1 MPRRKRSQSTVLE
14 LPPCEGPKLNIF
26 EHHKSKIQWL
36 ERLDDKDENVSSSEG
51 YVFRARIRG
60 REYAVKVFKFF
71 DPMSTEY
78 FWGPMLGED
87 TPLDTAAYYTDPF
100 YAECRAYG
108 RIRHAK
114 KKGLKAVAVP
124 CHGFL
129 FLRPQEQQALE
140 KQDIDLG
147 LDEID
152 SDYQRSTIGGL
163 KARAIVKDIASSN
176 TAREKRRKGR
186 HFFVGLNYH
195 LGALGFLPSPE
206 VEKDGNLNVGL
217 LDQGFALK
225 WVEDNIHLFS
235 EEELF
240 PTTKELLIVN
250 IMASETDSIRNTIAY
265 YAIACDDKDW
275 ALLDL
280 VFTSDCIVQYPEPL
294 GPING
299 LQALKETLEKTISHL
314 STQHALSTQV
324 IRITSD
330 KTAVAT
336 TYITA
341 SHYLAERSFVS
352 MGKLEDEL
360 IKVEEEDE
368 GFGWRIEARTVK
380 IQGIPQGDWSLLQA
394 PEEY

>member
-1 MPRRKRSQSTVLE
+1 MLTSYKEAQGRGPIVYSISLQIPPYTCSSNMPRRKRSQSTVLE

-60 REYAVKVFKFF
+60 REYAVKVVCNNSHILLSFPLSNGYLHICQFKFF

-114 KKGLKAVAVP
+114 ERGLKAVAVP

-147 LDEID
+147 LDDID

-163 KARAIVKDIASSN
+163 KARAFVKDIASSN
-176 TAREKRRKGR
+176 TGVSSTSVRRI
-186 HFFVGLNYH
+186 L
-195 LGALGFLPSPE
+195 
-206 VEKDGNLNVGL
+206 
-217 LDQGFALK
+217 
-225 WVEDNIHLFS
+225 
-235 EEELF
+235 
-240 PTTKELLIVN
+240 TKVVSMN
-250 IMASETDSIRNTIAY
+250 MAGIYNMD
-265 YAIACDDKDW
+265 
-275 ALLDL
+275 
-280 VFTSDCIVQYPEPL
+280 
-294 GPING
+294 
-299 LQALKETLEKTISHL
+299 
-314 STQHALSTQV
+314 
-324 IRITSD
+324 IRID
-330 KTAVAT
+330 NF
-336 TYITA
+336 
-341 SHYLAERSFVS
+341 RD
-352 MGKLEDEL
+352 GKLVDFGSSWTEPHVLLNSLNPEAALESKIADRVMFEQM
-360 IKVEEEDE
+360 VEEEE
-368 GFGWRIEARTVK
+368 IETKHSNAGKEVK
-380 IQGIPQGDWSLLQA
+380 ALHHMRLRSQKIS
-394 PEEY
+394 